1 MARSLG
7 HTGHR
12 WRKVRLEILAV
23 STVCWI
29 CKQEG
34 ATSVDHVVPVSLGG
48 RPLDPANLRPA
59 HISCN
64 SRRGNGKRVMAT
76 SRQW

>member
-1 MARSLG
+1 MARSIG
-7 HTGHR
+7 HHGFR
-12 WRKVRLEILAV
+12 WERVRKQILAA

-29 CKQEG
+29 CGKDG

-48 RPLDPANLRPA
+48 RPLDPDNLRPA

-64 SRRGNGKRVMAT
+64 SRRGNGKRVMST